1 METDLRYAINVP
13 NIANEVF
20 GDEVVIV
27 NLYSGI
33 YYSLTG
39 TAAQVWIR
47 TIQNYSLKEILAEFS
62 LIYEEITVENREEVL
77 ELIADLLDK
86 NLITEAQSSSAAK
99 VEFDSTLPKKPFT
112 KPEIEVFSDMQEI
125 LLLDPVHDVDK
136 SGWPIMKD
144 QDKS

>member
-1 METDLRYAINVP
+1 METELRYGIAVP
-13 NIANEVF
+13 NIAHQVF
-20 GDEVVIV
+20 GDEVVII

-47 TIQNYSLKEILAEFS
+47 TIQNYSLNDILADFS
-62 LIYEEITVENREEVL
+62 LIYEDITAEERQQIS
-77 ELIADLLDK
+77 ELITDLLDK
-86 NLITEAQSSSAAK
+86 NLITEAQNTTAVK

-136 SGWPIMKD
+136 SGWPVMKD
-144 QDKS
+144 QDNS